1 MNTEGDLT
9 PPQPEPVPG
18 DPTQPT
24 STPGPAPDPT
34 QAGALVPS
42 APSPSWFSRYR
53 LPVISAAGAV
63 AMGAIAVGAVL
74 LLAKPNP
81 TIEKMVP
88 ASQDVLVVANL
99 NPSLGQKVNL
109 LRAVH
114 KFPDTS
120 TDAAISKKLDEAF
133 KDTGLSYTNDV
144 QPWLDGEVGVSAKID
159 LQNGADSPFAFFAT
173 SRDDSKAKAALT
185 KLRTGSTGK
194 KYSWRDDTYNG
205 FSIASGTPKV
215 TSEKPVAYGYVDH
228 VVVIASSAAVIH
240 DIIDTD
246 QGRSARLV
254 DSADFKATMALLPSD
269 RLGMGYVAGKS
280 LVAKVKKQLAA
291 PSTLGLPALKWVD
304 DLNALQG
311 IGGSVSATTTG
322 VAFDL
327 GVKVDASKLSAASRQ
342 AMAATGQPDAVLRW
356 IPRSS
361 NGFFAVANIDKS
373 IKTALDQYGTDPSVK
388 ASTDAV
394 GLTGPGGILPHL
406 TGDLGLEVEVGNVSN
421 ASGAILI
428 GTDNTAAMNAFF
440 GKLLAMARQF
450 SSGYAPGASQGGP
463 GSTFGSFTT
472 ASFETVATVPTVP
485 SDKITTTRY
494 RGVVITSWSSPS
506 LSGFVPSY
514 AAVDRMGILGSSLAE
529 VKAVIDAH
537 INGANITT
545 DATYQAASASSLT
558 HPAGIL
564 YVNVTSL
571 LSTVQKLAS
580 GSSVDTKAMANLSP
594 VRAFMLTGTSQ
605 SGSAVE
611 RFFVA
616 IQ

>member
-18 DPTQPT
+18 ESLP
-24 STPGPAPDPT
+24 PAPT
-34 QAGALVPS
+34 
-42 APSPSWFSRYR
+42 PSWFSRYR
-53 LPVISAAGAV
+53 LPVISGVAAV

-88 ASQDVLVVANL
+88 ATQEVLVIANL
-99 NPSLGQKVNL
+99 NPSLAQKVNL

-133 KDTGLSYTNDV
+133 KDTGLSYTSDV
-144 QPWLDGEVGVSAKID
+144 QPWLDSEVGVSAKID
-159 LQNGADSPFAFFAT
+159 LQTSADSPYAFFAT

-185 KLRTGSTGK
+185 KLRTGSVGK
-194 KYSWRDDTYNG
+194 KYSWRDETYNG
-205 FSIASGTPKV
+205 FAIASGTPNV

-228 VVVIASSAAVIH
+228 VVVIATSAAVIH
-240 DIIDTD
+240 EIIDTD

-269 RLGMGYVAGKS
+269 RLGFGYVAGKS
-280 LVAKVKKQLAA
+280 LVADVKKQLTA
-291 PSTLGLPALKWVD
+291 PSTLGLPALKSVD

-311 IGGSVSATTTG
+311 IGGSVSATSTG

-327 GVKVDASKLSAASRQ
+327 GVKVDPSRLSAASRQ
-342 AMAATGQPDAVLRW
+342 AIAATGQPDAVLRW

-361 NGFFAVANIDKS
+361 NGFFAVATIDKS
-373 IKTALDQYGTDPSVK
+373 LKTALDQYGTDPSVK

-406 TGDLGLEVEVGNVSN
+406 TGDLGLEVEVGNLSN

-440 GKLLAMARQF
+440 GKLLALARQVT
-450 SSGYAPGASQGGP
+450 SSDTPGASQGAP
-463 GSTFGSFTT
+463 GSTFGDFTT
-472 ASFETVATVPTVP
+472 ASFETVSTAPTVPTIP
-485 SDKITTTRY
+485 PDKVTTTRY
-494 RGVVITSWSSPS
+494 RGVVITSWSSS
-506 LSGFVPSY
+506 NLNGFVPSY
-514 AAVDRMGILGSSLAE
+514 AAVDRMGILGSSLAA

-537 INGANITT
+537 LDGTTITT
-545 DATYQAASASSLT
+545 DATYKAASASSLA

-564 YVNVTSL
+564 YVNVTSM
-571 LSTVQKLAS
+571 LSAVQKLAS
-580 GSSVDTKAMANLSP
+580 GSSLDTKALANLSP